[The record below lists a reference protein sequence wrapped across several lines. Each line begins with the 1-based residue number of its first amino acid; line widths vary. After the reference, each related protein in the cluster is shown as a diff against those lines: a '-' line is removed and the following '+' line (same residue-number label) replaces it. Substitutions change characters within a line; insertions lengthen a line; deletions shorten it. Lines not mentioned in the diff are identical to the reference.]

1 MRTRRR
7 REAGSRGPEADR
19 GNGGVLKVF
28 CERSGFVECAARIG
42 VALVFLTREDTEQSP
57 DAGM

>member
-1 MRTRRR
+1 
-7 REAGSRGPEADR
+7 
-19 GNGGVLKVF
+19 VF
-28 CERSGFVECAARIG
+28 CERSGFVECAARNG